1 MLNVG
6 WWIHSEF
13 KIAHSK
19 FRSPCGV
26 CVSKRSFLT
35 ESERSGERL
44 LKAARRVSE
53 SESIYRINRISGTRA
68 GRDSGSAFLQENMGW
83 DSQAVVKRSDHAE
96 AEWAFVIKNF

>member
-1 MLNVG
+1 
-6 WWIHSEF
+6 
-13 KIAHSK
+13 
-19 FRSPCGV
+19 
-26 CVSKRSFLT
+26 VS
-35 ESERSGERL
+35 G
-44 LKAARRVSE
+44 